1 MSDRAVQAE
10 LIGLDWGTTS
20 LRAYLLDEQGSIMET
35 RAREWGIRQLPP
47 GGSDAAGF
55 NAALDDVLA
64 DWPVCPVLAS
74 GMVGSRD
81 GWREVPYVD
90 LPAGLDAVARALSH
104 VDSASGRRVHL
115 IPGLRH
121 RASADVMRGEETEI
135 FGALALQPLLAS
147 RSALLLPGTHSKW
160 VSVRNGRVVDFATS
174 MTGEL
179 YAAIRHHT
187 ILGAGLGAEDPPTDH
202 EAFLRGVVAARDS
215 GAAGALSRLFSAR
228 ALVLAGR
235 LAQLAVPDYLSG
247 LLIGEELRA
256 ALAAGR
262 IDHAT
267 PLQLIGNAPLCRRY
281 AAAASCFELG
291 MALPPSG
298 AAALGL
304 WQIARS
310 AGLTT
315 AALPQPRVNGASPC

>member
-1 MSDRAVQAE
+1 MNDSAAQTE
-10 LIGLDWGTTS
+10 LIGLDWGSSS
-20 LRAYLLDEQGSIMET
+20 LRAYLLDEQGGILET
-35 RAREWGIRQLPP
+35 RTRGWGIRRLPP
-47 GGSDAAGF
+47 GGFD
-55 NAALDDVLA
+55 AALDDVLA
-64 DWPVCPVLAS
+64 GWPALPLLAS

-104 VDSASGRRVHL
+104 VDSAGGRRVHL

-121 RASADVMRGEETEI
+121 IATADVMRGEETEI
-135 FGALALQPLLAS
+135 FGALALQPVLAA

-160 VSVRNGRVVDFATS
+160 VSVRNGRVLDFTTS

-179 YAAIRHHT
+179 YAAVRHHT
-187 ILGAGLGAEDPPTDH
+187 ILGAGLGADDPPVDH

-262 IDHAT
+262 IDRAT
-267 PLQLIGNAPLCRRY
+267 PLQLIGNAPLCHRY

-291 MALPPSG
+291 MALPPPG

-310 AGLTT
+310 AGLTA
-315 AALPQPRVNGASPC
+315 AALPQPRANGANP

>member
-1 MSDRAVQAE
+1 MNVSAPRAE

-20 LRAYLLDEQGSIMET
+20 LRAYLLDEQGGVLDM
-35 RAREWGIRQLPP
+35 RERGWGIRRLPA
-47 GGSDAAGF
+47 GGFD
-55 NAALDDVLA
+55 AALDEVLA
-64 DWPVCPVLAS
+64 GWPECPLLAS

-81 GWREVPYVD
+81 GWREVSYVD
-90 LPAGLDAVARALSH
+90 LPAGFDAVARALSH
-104 VDSASGRRVHL
+104 VDSAGGRCVRL

-121 RASADVMRGEETEI
+121 TVTADVMRGEETEI
-135 FGALALQPLLAS
+135 FGALALQPVLAE

-179 YAAIRHHT
+179 YAAVRHHT
-187 ILGAGLGAEDPPTDH
+187 ILGAGLGTEDPPGDH
-202 EAFLRGVVAARDS
+202 EAFLRGAVAARDS

-235 LAQLAVPDYLSG
+235 LAQSAVPDYLSG

-262 IDHAT
+262 IDRAT

-291 MALPPSG
+291 MALPPPG

-310 AGLTT
+310 AGLTA
-315 AALPQPRVNGASPC
+315 AALPQARVNGVNP

>member
-1 MSDRAVQAE
+1 MNDSAAQTE
-10 LIGLDWGTTS
+10 LIGLDWGSSS
-20 LRAYLLDEQGSIMET
+20 LRAYLLDEQGGILET
-35 RAREWGIRQLPP
+35 RTRGWGIRRLPP
-47 GGSDAAGF
+47 GGFD
-55 NAALDDVLA
+55 AALDDVLA
-64 DWPVCPVLAS
+64 GWPALPLLAS

-104 VDSASGRRVHL
+104 VDSAGGRRVHL

-121 RASADVMRGEETEI
+121 IATADVMRGEETEI
-135 FGALALQPLLAS
+135 FGALALQPVLAA

-160 VSVRNGRVVDFATS
+160 VSVRNGRVLDFTTS

-179 YAAIRHHT
+179 YAAVRYHT
-187 ILGAGLGAEDPPTDH
+187 ILGAGLGADDPPVDH

-262 IDHAT
+262 IDRAT

-291 MALPPSG
+291 MALPPPG

-310 AGLTT
+310 AGLTA
-315 AALPQPRVNGASPC
+315 AALPQPRANGANP